1 VLRVDPRA
9 EVDYRLKLCLRYL
22 ERAEK
27 FLRTGD
33 YKESAEASQLSAEN
47 AAKAVIALKRL
58 PSWSH
63 DPSGELLEVAEE
75 LPEEKRAMARE
86 LAEIAHELAPE
97 HGTATYGRP
106 VEGLTPWDIYDKER
120 ALEMLRKAR
129 RAVELARQI
138 LEVR

>member
-1 VLRVDPRA
+1 
-9 EVDYRLKLCLRYL
+9 
-22 ERAEK
+22 
-27 FLRTGD
+27 
-33 YKESAEASQLSAEN
+33 
-47 AAKAVIALKRL
+47 
-58 PSWSH
+58 
-63 DPSGELLEVAEE
+63 
-75 LPEEKRAMARE
+75 MARE